1 MHPIITQ
8 QNNDEIRENRPGHF
22 VAEQLYCRARH
33 ATGNTPMK
41 KSDIQK
47 LRIDIVCDG
56 KSALSL
62 LMDRE
67 GRVSRQGSGELPAD
81 DFAVMSE
88 GDGSI
93 FAALVDA
100 LDEQVFDHAGVY
112 DHPDKSGLPIT
123 YSVAFLGNGPDEV
136 AVFEFR
142 LGTETKDV
150 GELLPYFSP
159 VISKAV
165 MATNDWYAAEKG
177 RAGEK

>member
-1 MHPIITQ
+1 MQ
-8 QNNDEIRENRPGHF
+8 K
-22 VAEQLYCRARH
+22 A
-33 ATGNTPMK
+33 
-41 KSDIQK
+41 DIQK
-47 LRIDIVCDG
+47 LRIDIVCDE

-62 LMDRE
+62 LMDQE
-67 GRVSRQGSGELPAD
+67 GRVSRQGSGAMPAD

-100 LDEQVFDHAGVY
+100 LDERVFAHAGVY

-123 YSVAFLGNGPDEV
+123 YSIAFLGKEPDEV

-150 GELLPYFSP
+150 GELLPYFDQF
-159 VISKAV
+159 ISKAV
-165 MATNDWYAAEKG
+165 MATNEWYGAEKAKAEQEQG
-177 RAGEK
+177 G